1 MNIELIVVPRT
12 DHITHVKLVGRLD
25 MLAMKTVD
33 VRFHGETAA
42 RDQSTIVDLSQ
53 LEFITSLG
61 IGMLFGCAKSLRR
74 KNRTMVLLG
83 CTGFVDS
90 ALRTVGVH
98 EVIPLASTM
107 EEALGMARDAGS

>member
-12 DHITHVKLVGRLD
+12 DNVSHVRLVGRLD
-25 MLAMKTVD
+25 ILAMKEID
-33 VRFHGETAA
+33 VRFHGETAL
-42 RDQSTIVDLSQ
+42 RDRSAVVDLSE

-74 KNRTMVLLG
+74 KGYTMVLLG
-83 CTGFVDS
+83 SAGFVDM

-98 EVIPLASTM
+98 EVIPFADTLDDALRLA
-107 EEALGMARDAGS
+107 RGSRS